1 MFYYKSSFP
10 GGVCMNKGRMGIAA
24 LFLLGTMSSVA
35 APTSSVVTLS
45 GGEMWLR
52 GQARRFRLQA

>member
-1 MFYYKSSFP
+1 
-10 GGVCMNKGRMGIAA
+10 MNKGRMGIAA